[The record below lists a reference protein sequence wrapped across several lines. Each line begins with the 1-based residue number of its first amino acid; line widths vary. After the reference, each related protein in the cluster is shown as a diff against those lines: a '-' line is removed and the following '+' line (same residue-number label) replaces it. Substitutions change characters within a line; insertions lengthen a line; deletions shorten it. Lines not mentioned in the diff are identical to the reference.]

1 MLGGKR
7 QLNMKNIWNCLRLSE
22 EEKKKA
28 SATLEKEFGNKYK
41 DRRKSSNPK
50 RVVKS

>member
-1 MLGGKR
+1 
-7 QLNMKNIWNCLRLSE
+7 MKNIWICLRLSE

-41 DRRKSSNPK
+41 DRRKAPIPSGQ
-50 RVVKS
+50 